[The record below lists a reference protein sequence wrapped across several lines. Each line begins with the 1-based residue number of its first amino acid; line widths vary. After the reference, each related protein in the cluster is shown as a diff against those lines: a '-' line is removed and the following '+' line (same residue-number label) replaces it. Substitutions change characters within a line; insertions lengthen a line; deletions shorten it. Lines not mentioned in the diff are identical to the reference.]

1 MAAYCCFFFLGGGV
15 SDWSMNK
22 GSNLNRPGQSMLTL
36 NLTSAAPVLI
46 GRSNH
51 HANNAASTEMT
62 DTQESQFNGQT
73 DDVSLL
79 LKSPTI

>member
-1 MAAYCCFFFLGGGV
+1 
-15 SDWSMNK
+15 
-22 GSNLNRPGQSMLTL
+22 MLTL